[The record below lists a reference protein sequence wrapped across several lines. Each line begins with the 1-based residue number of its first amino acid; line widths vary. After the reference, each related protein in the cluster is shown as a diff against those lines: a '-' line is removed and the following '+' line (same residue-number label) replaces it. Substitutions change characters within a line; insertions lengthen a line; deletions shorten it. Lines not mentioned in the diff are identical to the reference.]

1 MLSSVKTQPR
11 MWLLSFDFVLNIL
24 QCPHRESYAE
34 KLCEAQVVIFQPED
48 VLFLAS
54 AKNQSGPGDTSLT
67 QVAPLQK

>member
-48 VLFLAS
+48 VLFLPV
-54 AKNQSGPGDTSLT
+54 QRTS
-67 QVAPLQK
+67 QVLETLP